1 MVVCTLRV
9 VKMKR
14 RLLFYRELSIIYIG
28 IELLLTM
35 LPNFEREVVLND
47 SAF

>member
-1 MVVCTLRV
+1 MVVCTITV

-14 RLLFYRELSIIYIG
+14 HLLFYRELSIIYIG

-35 LPNFEREVVLND
+35 LSNFEREVVLND